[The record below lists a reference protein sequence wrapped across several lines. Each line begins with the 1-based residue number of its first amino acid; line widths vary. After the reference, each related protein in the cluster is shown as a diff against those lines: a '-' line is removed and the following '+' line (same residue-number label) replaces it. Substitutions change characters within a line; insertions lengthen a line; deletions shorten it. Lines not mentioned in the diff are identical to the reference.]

1 MPSFWT
7 SLPVHVSVSG
17 VVMVKSPLPFS
28 TNGQPTMPTFAA
40 LALVSAVLAPMW
52 RDYVVVLMNAR
63 GDRATLLWVV
73 YEIPLLAI
81 PLLIGW
87 RGPRVQGSDRTVS
100 ASIEHPRTAPDELR
114 RGLTG

>member
-1 MPSFWT
+1 MFAGGTCSVGSST
-7 SLPVHVSVSG
+7 STTVPRRDRIWVSDPHG
-17 VVMVKSPLPFS
+17 LVV
-28 TNGQPTMPTFAA
+28 AA
-40 LALVSAVLAPMW
+40 LALVSAALAPMW
-52 RDYVVVLMNAR
+52 QDYVVVLMNAR

-100 ASIEHPRTAPDELR
+100 ASIEHPRTAPDELW